1 MGGDEVSGSGCAK
14 AERVQ
19 GDLLLFSVW
28 KWGSGGAIWSMV
40 ELIDPNEAAVI
51 QVQKC

>member
-28 KWGSGGAIWSMV
+28 KLGVRGGYLV
-40 ELIDPNEAAVI
+40 TGGVD
-51 QVQKC
+51 